1 MRLKFCKEL
10 KALGFMTFK
19 GEDATKQKRQPQ
31 RRKNTRSRVSGWQR
45 QSQEE
50 GRASVTSYRKAKENE
65 DWKRSLDVETERTRT
80 ILERTTYIEQL
91 SENHVTE
98 GVRNELMR

>member
-10 KALGFMTFK
+10 RGLGFTTFK

-31 RRKNTRSRVSGWQR
+31 RQENTRSMVSGWQR

-50 GRASVTSYRKAKENE
+50 RAASVTSYRKAQEEKSFGF
-65 DWKRSLDVETERTRT
+65 RTERTRM

-91 SENHVTE
+91 SENHVT
-98 GVRNELMR
+98 GDVRNELMR